1 MEAHGKVVRKNNHR
15 ARQSG
20 SWGADRNNFCTV
32 LEIDNMYNLNLAGFS
47 QGKDP
52 YK

>member
-1 MEAHGKVVRKNNHR
+1 MVRKNNHR

-32 LEIDNMYNLNLAGFS
+32 LEIDNMYIWLVS
-47 QGKDP
+47 QRKDP
-52 YK
+52 Y